1 MGQARSSTDR
11 AMKTEKSQPTRHSGA
26 NNTRP
31 DKAEREGSREMKTN
45 PDKGPAMMWG
55 EHHFDKGY
63 ESDSDVFK
71 RNESY
76 PDDEQ
81 RGNEYVK
88 ANREMV
94 TRDSAKLK
102 RSKFTKIA

>member
-1 MGQARSSTDR
+1 M
-11 AMKTEKSQPTRHSGA
+11 EKSYPSKHSGA

-31 DKAEREGSREMKTN
+31 DKGEREGSSRKHAN
-45 PDKGPAMMWG
+45 PDKGPEMLTG

-76 PDDEQ
+76 PGDMQ

-88 ANREMV
+88 LNREMIG
-94 TRDSAKLK
+94 RDSAKLK